1 MELDIVEVVGWGV
14 WGLHISSASSQI
26 SCISPVSQ
34 GFNVYLE
41 GSISFVEKLKP
52 ICLVLRGGFIS

>member
-1 MELDIVEVVGWGV
+1 MELDIVEVVG
-14 WGLHISSASSQI
+14 GLHISSASSQI

-41 GSISFVEKLKP
+41 GSIPFVEKLKP
-52 ICLVLRGGFIS
+52 ICLVLRGEFIS

>member
-1 MELDIVEVVGWGV
+1 M
-14 WGLHISSASSQI
+14 WGLHISSAYSQI